1 MAYSLHAGLP
11 SACHTANACPTGAS
25 ALYACGTLTPALI
38 LIAAPIAHR
47 ATTMTS
53 MPKHPTS
60 HKPGARKKGT
70 GKDAP
75 KSTARH
81 DQTRTQR
88 GYDNNWLRLSRLCLA
103 EEPYCRYC
111 ARNGRVTLAEVSDH
125 IIPIRIRP
133 DLRLVRDNIQSLCK
147 LCHDSV
153 KAREENELY
162 GVAGQ

>member
-1 MAYSLHAGLP
+1 M
-11 SACHTANACPTGAS
+11 
-25 ALYACGTLTPALI
+25 TL
-38 LIAAPIAHR
+38 
-47 ATTMTS
+47 TS
-53 MPKHPTS
+53 MPKHPAS

-70 GKDAP
+70 GKAKV

-111 ARNGRVTLAEVSDH
+111 AKLGRVKLASVSDH

-133 DLRLVRDNIQSLCK
+133 DLRLVRENIQSLCK
-147 LCHDSV
+147 LCHDST